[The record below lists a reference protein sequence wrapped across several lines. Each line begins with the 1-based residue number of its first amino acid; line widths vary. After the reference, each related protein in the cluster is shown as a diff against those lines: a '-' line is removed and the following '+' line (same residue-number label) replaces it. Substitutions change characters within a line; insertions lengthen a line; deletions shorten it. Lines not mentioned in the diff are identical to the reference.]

1 MVRANRIIVRRNA
14 AIGDS
19 LCATVVADR
28 LIELGYEVIWQT
40 HPSIHCVIRRHPR
53 ISAVTE
59 LTCNPDVNL
68 DGAYEKDPQR
78 RRKHFHAMFFDA
90 AQRQLNPMGINL
102 GAAFNCRPSIR
113 LSPQE
118 RTIAQTK
125 FKDYSRPWVFI
136 CPRSDTYAARQVPDG
151 IWAEAAAKIQ
161 GTKFWLGRHPGPAGI
176 VDLKCQHLDNVIVWL
191 SAADLL
197 VSVDTGPLHL
207 AAAMGVQVLG
217 LGQSSSPECHLSD
230 QRDFMTIEPKLDCLN
245 CQENLC
251 PKNPDVPPCQS
262 FDPDFIAAW
271 ANAKLDGI
279 RQEKVSAIISIYRP
293 EVGTLNRCLECV
305 LPQVDEVI
313 VCRDMAGIEPVGV
326 MKHPKI
332 RYVLNPR
339 FDQGYGKKANFAA
352 RQSNGK
358 YLLMLN
364 DDVFLDPNA
373 VARMKDCM
381 TPGVALVSNLL
392 RYADGSIYYAGK
404 RRAPGQMGWGHID
417 HRQRDCTI
425 KEPIELE
432 NACGACAMVRRD
444 AFYQIGGFN
453 ERIYL
458 YAEDDMMSLDLRK
471 AGWKLMFT
479 PHSTGVHLE
488 HQSTKKTGNIMDYVN
503 ASNRIFTEY
512 YGAYLRHNINRIP
525 GNFDY

>member
-1 MVRANRIIVRRNA
+1 MIRANRIIVRRLA

-59 LTCNPDVNL
+59 LICNPDINL

-78 RRKHFHAMFFDA
+78 RRKHFHAMFFEA

-125 FKDYSRPWVFI
+125 FKDYPRPWVFI

-151 IWAEAAAKIQ
+151 IWQAAAAKIQ

-207 AAAMGVQVLG
+207 AAAMGIQVLG

-230 QRDFMTIEPKLDCLN
+230 QRDFMTIEPKLDYLN
-245 CQENLC
+245 CQDNIC

-262 FDPDFIAAW
+262 FDPEFIAAW

-279 RQEKVSAIISIYRP
+279 RQERVSAIISIYRP

-313 VCRDMAGIEPVGV
+313 VCRDMAGIEPVGAL
-326 MKHPKI
+326 KHPKI
-332 RYVLNPR
+332 RYVLSPQHNI
-339 FDQGYGKKANFAA
+339 GYGRKQNFAA
-352 RQSNGK
+352 RHSSGK
-358 YLLMLN
+358 LLLLCN
-364 DDVFLDPNA
+364 DDLFLEPDA
-373 VARMKDCM
+373 VARMKEEM
-381 TPGVALVSNLL
+381 KPGVGLVCNLL
-392 RYADGSIYYAGK
+392 LYPDRSVYFAGK
-404 RRAPGQMGWGHID
+404 SRGFGQMGWGHMN
-417 HRQRDCTI
+417 HKQRHWDLKVPT
-425 KEPIELE
+425 ELE
-432 NACGACAMVRRD
+432 NACGACNLVSRK
-444 AFYQIGGFN
+444 AFYDIGGFD
-453 ERIYL
+453 EDFML
-458 YAEDDMMSLDLRK
+458 FGEDDDFSLRMRQ
-471 AGWKLMFT
+471 AGYKIMFT
-479 PHSTGVHLE
+479 PHSVGIHLE
-488 HQSTKKTGNIMDYVN
+488 HQSVNKTGDIMTMVQN
-503 ASNRIFTEY
+503 ANRIFNRKW
-512 YGAYLRHNINRIP
+512 GWYLEHNRNRVP
-525 GNFDY
+525 GTFV